1 MTHRSPRR
9 DGAFRA
15 GVTAALLTALVGSL
29 ASAPAQAVSSD
40 PDLFCDLPGQ
50 ELALS
55 PISGLQDGDDVTWLS
70 TVKGTTPTAFTGE
83 YVGKLD
89 NGLGYD
95 GSGQPRDL
103 LLVKLDGEVV
113 NGTGSTLPAGVWAG
127 ASGSPVYDADGA
139 LIGAVSYGFSSLADN
154 VAGVTPAAYMKAI
167 GRLPGQ
173 SAQLPLEK
181 TLSASATRQLARM
194 LDVAPPAAS
203 AAPTKMRRLE
213 PVRVSTGAPA
223 GTLDAVSAKLAK
235 NVDGFT
241 PVAAAGRAID
251 GGASSGADYPIV
263 AGGNIAVSYAY
274 GAVAEA
280 SVGTV
285 TAVCGDEV
293 FAYGHPSNWNSKLG
307 ASFHGASAARIV
319 PELGA
324 SYKMVSAIGKVKGT
338 LVDDRL
344 AGVRGLLG
352 AGADTVPIA
361 TRSTLGSHVSR
372 AVSHVSEKL
381 LVGPA
386 VAAQLAGDAARMLDN
401 QWAGS
406 AKVAWT
412 ITYQRE
418 NGRIAT
424 LKNINSYAD
433 PQFFPELVGYEVA
446 EDIAA
451 LQSNTFEDVE
461 ILKVGVSAR
470 FSEDVRASR
479 VSGVQMLQ
487 KGTWK
492 TVRPGSVTK
501 VTRGATYSFRTVLSP
516 MPGAERVTEYQ
527 PFTVTVSK
535 ALKKTMKIT
544 VKAPPYIPIFEMGF
558 PESFSELV
566 ALLDAR
572 PRMDVVERT
581 RSWVSTGGVRYTP
594 RSLSVAPT
602 LVSDAGKRI
611 AFLLEAAPKR

>member
-9 DGAFRA
+9 NGAVRA

-29 ASAPAQAVSSD
+29 TAAPAQAVSDD

-50 ELALS
+50 ELAIA
-55 PISGLQDGDDVTWLS
+55 PVSGLEDGDDVTWLS
-70 TVKGTTPTAFTGE
+70 TVKGTVPTTFTGE

-95 GSGQPRDL
+95 ASGESRDL
-103 LLVKLDGEVV
+103 LLVKLDGDIV
-113 NGTGSTLPAGVWAG
+113 NGTATSLPTGVWAG

-154 VAGVTPAAYMKAI
+154 VAGVTPAAYMKTI
-167 GRLPGQ
+167 G
-173 SAQLPLEK
+173 QLPREK
-181 TLSASATRQLARM
+181 ALTAAAAKQLARM

-203 AAPTKMRRLE
+203 AAPAKIRRLE

-223 GTLDAVSAKLAK
+223 GVLDTVSAKLAK

-241 PVAAAGRAID
+241 RVAAAGLAID
-251 GGASSGADYPIV
+251 GGADSGADYPIV

-274 GAVAEA
+274 GAVNEA

-307 ASFHGASAARIV
+307 ASIHGASAARIV
-319 PELGA
+319 PDLGA

-344 AGVRGLLG
+344 AGVRGELG
-352 AGADTVPIA
+352 AGAATVPIA
-361 TRSTLGSHVSR
+361 TRSTLGTHVSR

-412 ITYQRE
+412 ITYQRA
-418 NGRIAT
+418 NGRVAT

-433 PQFFPELVGYEVA
+433 PMFFPEVVGYEVA
-446 EDIAA
+446 EDIAM
-451 LQSNTFEDVE
+451 LQTNTFEDVT

-470 FSEDVRASR
+470 FSDDVRASR
-479 VSGVQMLQ
+479 VSAVQMLQ
-487 KGTWK
+487 KGAWK
-492 TVRPGSVTK
+492 NVRAGSVTK
-501 VTRGATYSFRTVLSP
+501 VKRGATYSFRTVLSP
-516 MPGAERVTEYQ
+516 LPGAERVTEYQ

-535 ALKKTMKIT
+535 ALKKTMKVS
-544 VKAPPYIPIFEMGF
+544 VKAPTYIPIFDMGF
-558 PESFSELV
+558 PESFTELV

-572 PRMDVVERT
+572 PRTDVVERS
-581 RSWVSTGGVRYTP
+581 RSWVSTGGVRYAP
-594 RSLSVAPT
+594 RSLTVAPT
-602 LVSDAGKRI
+602 IVSDSGKRVS
-611 AFLLEAAPKR
+611 FTLEAAPKK